1 VSTVGRRAN
10 RDEQIELDDPSQE
23 WKIVNAWFVKQYNFD
38 TRFKLREIVK
48 PREGVAATVA
58 EH

>member
-1 VSTVGRRAN
+1 VF
-10 RDEQIELDDPSQE
+10 EIELDDPNQE

-38 TRFKLREIVK
+38 TRFKLRDIVK
-48 PREGVAATVA
+48 PREGVVPGKA